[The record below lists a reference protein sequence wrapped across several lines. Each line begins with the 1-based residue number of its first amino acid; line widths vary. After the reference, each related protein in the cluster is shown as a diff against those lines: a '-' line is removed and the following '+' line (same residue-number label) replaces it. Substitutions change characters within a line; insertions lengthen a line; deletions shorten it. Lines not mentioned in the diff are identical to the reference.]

1 MSHGR
6 PHQGTAFAVSRVL
19 ARLAES
25 SSARPGLWIVVALFL
40 SGLAVALTIALIQF
54 KTDRADLIDP
64 NADFHRRWLNYTQAF
79 GDASDLVV
87 VVEGEDPEAIKAT
100 LEDLGGRVAAED
112 AFFDRVLFKVEPGRL
127 RQKGL
132 QYLSPEQLEEG
143 LEYLQQFQP
152 VLAGGWKLLKLDSL
166 IERLL
171 HQVYDGADFAAT
183 GDTEEDRLD
192 GQRRLDASL
201 HHLALL
207 SDSLDT
213 FASESQFKNPWPQP
227 VQVDPTM
234 PIQGDQVIYVMNQAG
249 TIGFLKARAV
259 DTGDDFNGA
268 TPSID
273 RLRELIA
280 AAQSRHSEVRI
291 GLTGIPVLENDE
303 MRRSQADMIR
313 ASVLS
318 FFGVG
323 VLLLIGFRGLKHPLL
338 ALIMLAVGMAWS
350 FGFTTLAI
358 GHLNILSVSF
368 AAILIGLG
376 IDFGIHY
383 LSRYLELRHHGSE
396 LRPALSESSASVGT
410 GILTAAVTTSLA
422 FFCAGL
428 TEFLGV
434 AELGIIAGAG
444 VLLCAAATFTVLP
457 ALVTFADRDVAERQL
472 PTPFHEDALRRF
484 ISRRPRT
491 ALTVSLL
498 MVAIPASHAFE
509 WRDGAIRARVRY
521 DYNLLNLQAD
531 GLESVEIQKRIF
543 HAPAKDERAEQGSLL
558 YAVSLAKSREEALAL
573 REKFLK
579 LPTVHHV
586 EELASRLPR
595 YPASETM
602 LLVQGY
608 QAQLAKLPDKMPQTV
623 QITNPDPVGTALE
636 DVLIQCREL
645 EHPEAK
651 KIIAS
656 LDHFL
661 SVLDGPK
668 SDPVPI
674 EEQAAFLT
682 EYQQRMIGALL
693 AQFRVVAESAD
704 SEPVTPDDLPSALTS
719 RFISKSGQWALQ
731 IYPREP
737 LWEIEPLT
745 RFVEDVRTVDPQV
758 TGTPLQNFEA
768 SQQIMASYQEAAL
781 YALIAVSFVLLID
794 LLGPNAALRTTL
806 PSLVIA
812 ICVGV
817 STVMKEGQ
825 LNWAVTLGA
834 FVTLVA
840 TMALVI
846 DWRSVAFTALTLMPP
861 VVGGVLMYGVLALLD
876 VDLNPANLIVLPL
889 ILGIGVDDGV
899 HVVHDFRTRKGHY
912 QMAASTMNSVIL
924 TSATSMIGFGSMMI
938 AAHRGLYSL
947 GLVLVIGVGSCL
959 FVSLVPLPALLTVF
973 DRNRD

>member
-19 ARLAES
+19 ARLAET
-25 SSARPGLWIVVALFL
+25 SSARPGLWIVVALF
-40 SGLAVALTIALIQF
+40 SAALAVALTVALIQF

-64 NADFHRRWLNYTQAF
+64 NAEFHRRWLNYTQAF

-100 LEDLGGRVAAED
+100 LEDLGERVTAED
-112 AFFDRVLFKVEPGRL
+112 AYFDRVLFKVEPGRL

-143 LEYLQQFQP
+143 LEYLRQFRP

-171 HQVYDGADFAAT
+171 IQIYDGADFAET
-183 GDTEEDRLD
+183 GSTKEERLD
-192 GQRRLDASL
+192 GQQRLNASL
-201 HHLALL
+201 HHLVLL

-227 VQVDPTM
+227 LQVDPTM
-234 PIQGDQVIYVMNQAG
+234 PVQADQVVYLMNQAG

-280 AAQSRHSEVRI
+280 AAQSRHSDVHI

-396 LRPALSESSASVGT
+396 LRPALCESSASVGT

-457 ALVTFADRDVAERQL
+457 ALIAFADRNLAERQL
-472 PTPFHEDALRRF
+472 PTPFHEDALRQF
-484 ISRRPRT
+484 ISRRPMT
-491 ALTVSLL
+491 ALVVSML

-509 WRDGAIRARVRY
+509 WQGGAIRARVRY

-543 HAPAKDERAEQGSLL
+543 HAPAKGERAEQGSLL

-573 REKFLK
+573 REKFLQ

-608 QAQLAKLPDKMPQTV
+608 QAQLAKLPDEVPQTSPV
-623 QITNPDPVGTALE
+623 NPDGVGKALE
-636 DVLIQCREL
+636 ETLTMCRSM
-645 EHPEAK
+645 EHPLAQQLV
-651 KIIAS
+651 ASVDQFLDS
-656 LDHFL
+656 LDKL
-661 SVLDGPK
+661 SL
-668 SDPVPI
+668 
-674 EEQAAFLT
+674 EEQSAFLT

-693 AQFRVVAESAD
+693 AQFQNVAESAD
-704 SEPVTPDDLPSALTS
+704 PEPITPDDLPSALTS

-745 RFVEDVRTVDPQV
+745 RFVEDVRSVDPQV

-781 YALIAVSFVLLID
+781 YALIAVSIVLLID

-806 PSLVIA
+806 PSAVIA
-812 ICVGV
+812 TCVGV

-840 TMALVI
+840 TMALLI

-861 VVGGVLMYGVLALLD
+861 VAGGVLMYGVLAILD

-899 HVVHDFRTRKGHY
+899 HVVHDFRTRKSHY
-912 QMAASTMNSVIL
+912 QMAASTMNSIIL
-924 TSATSMIGFGSMMI
+924 TSFTSMIGFGSMMI

-973 DRNRD
+973 DRSRD

>member
-1 MSHGR
+1 
-6 PHQGTAFAVSRVL
+6 VL
-19 ARLAES
+19 ARLAET
-25 SSARPGLWIVVALFL
+25 SSARPGLWIVVALF
-40 SGLAVALTIALIQF
+40 SAALAVALTVALIQF

-64 NADFHRRWLNYTQAF
+64 NAEFHRRWLNYTQAF

-100 LEDLGGRVAAED
+100 LEDLGERVTAED
-112 AFFDRVLFKVEPGRL
+112 AYFDRVLFKVEPGRL

-143 LEYLQQFQP
+143 LEYLRQFRP

-171 HQVYDGADFAAT
+171 IQIYDGADFAET
-183 GDTEEDRLD
+183 GSTKEERLD
-192 GQRRLDASL
+192 GQQRLNASL
-201 HHLALL
+201 HHLVLL

-227 VQVDPTM
+227 LQVDPTM
-234 PIQGDQVIYVMNQAG
+234 PVQADQVVYLMNQAG

-280 AAQSRHSEVRI
+280 AAQSRHSDVHI

-396 LRPALSESSASVGT
+396 LRPALCESSASVGT

-457 ALVTFADRDVAERQL
+457 ALIAFADRNLAERQL
-472 PTPFHEDALRRF
+472 PTPFHEDALRQF
-484 ISRRPRT
+484 ISRRPMT
-491 ALTVSLL
+491 ALVVSML

-509 WRDGAIRARVRY
+509 WQGGAIRARVRY

-543 HAPAKDERAEQGSLL
+543 HAPAKGERAEQGSLL

-573 REKFLK
+573 REKFLQ

-608 QAQLAKLPDKMPQTV
+608 QAQLAKLPDEVPQTSPV
-623 QITNPDPVGTALE
+623 NPDGVGKALE
-636 DVLIQCREL
+636 ETLTMCRSM
-645 EHPEAK
+645 EHPLAQQLV
-651 KIIAS
+651 ASVDQFLDS
-656 LDHFL
+656 LDKL
-661 SVLDGPK
+661 SL
-668 SDPVPI
+668 
-674 EEQAAFLT
+674 EEQSAFLT

-693 AQFRVVAESAD
+693 AQFQNVAESAD
-704 SEPVTPDDLPSALTS
+704 PEPITPDDLPSALTS

-745 RFVEDVRTVDPQV
+745 RFVEDVRSVDPQV

-781 YALIAVSFVLLID
+781 YALIAVSIVLLID

-806 PSLVIA
+806 PSAVIA
-812 ICVGV
+812 TCVGV

-840 TMALVI
+840 TMALLI

-861 VVGGVLMYGVLALLD
+861 VAGGVLMYGVLAILD

-899 HVVHDFRTRKGHY
+899 HVVHDFRTRKSHY
-912 QMAASTMNSVIL
+912 QMAASTMNSIIL
-924 TSATSMIGFGSMMI
+924 TSFTSMIGFGSMMI

-973 DRNRD
+973 DRSRD

>member
-25 SSARPGLWIVVALFL
+25 SSSRPGLWIAAALV
-40 SGLAVALTIALIQF
+40 SSAVAVALTVALIQF

-64 NADFHRRWLNYTQAF
+64 NAEFHRRWLNYTQAF

-87 VVEGEDPEAIKAT
+87 VVEGDDPEAIKAT
-100 LEDLGGRVAAED
+100 LEDLGDRVTAER

-127 RQKGL
+127 RKKGL
-132 QYLSPEQLEEG
+132 QYLSPEQLEQG
-143 LEYLQQFQP
+143 LEYLRQFQP
-152 VLAGGWKLLKLDSL
+152 VLKGGWKLLKLDSL

-171 HQVYDGADFAAT
+171 IQVYDGANFAAT
-183 GDTEEDRLD
+183 GETEAERLD
-192 GQRRLDASL
+192 GQQRLDASL

-207 SDSLDT
+207 ADSLDT
-213 FASESQFKNPWPQP
+213 FATESQFKNPWPQP
-227 VQVDPTM
+227 LHVDPTM
-234 PIQGDQVIYVMNQAG
+234 PIQADQVIYLMNQSG

-259 DTGDDFNGA
+259 ETGDDFNGA

-280 AAQSRHSEVRI
+280 AAQSRHSDVRI

-313 ASVLS
+313 ASLLS
-318 FFGVG
+318 VVGVG

-338 ALIMLAVGMAWS
+338 AMIMLAVGMAWS
-350 FGFTTLAI
+350 FGLTTLTI

-383 LSRYLELRHHGSE
+383 LSRYLELRHHGAD
-396 LRPALSESSASVGT
+396 LRPALIQTSESVGT
-410 GILTAAVTTSLA
+410 GILTAAATTSLA

-444 VLLCAAATFTVLP
+444 VLLCAAAAFTVLP
-457 ALVTFADRDVAERQL
+457 ALVTFADRNVAERQL
-472 PTPFHEDALRRF
+472 PTPFHEDALRQF
-484 ISRRPRT
+484 ISRRPLT
-491 ALTVSLL
+491 ALIMSTLAI
-498 MVAIPASHAFE
+498 AIPASHAFE

-531 GLESVEIQKRIF
+531 SLESVEIQKRIF
-543 HAPAKDERAEQGSLL
+543 HSPAEDERAEQGSLL
-558 YAVSLAKSREEALAL
+558 YAVSLANSREEALSL

-608 QAQLAKLPDKMPQTV
+608 QAQLARLPDKVPETSPV
-623 QITNPDPVGTALE
+623 NPDGVGKALE
-636 DVLIQCREL
+636 ETLTMCREM
-645 EHPEAK
+645 EQPAAK
-651 KIIAS
+651 QIVAS
-656 LDHFL
+656 VDHFL
-661 SVLDGPK
+661 DVFDGPQN
-668 SDPVPI
+668 DPVPV
-674 EEQAAFLT
+674 EKQSALLT

-693 AQFRVVAESAD
+693 AQFRAVAESAD
-704 SEPVTPDDLPSALTS
+704 PDPVTPDDLPPELTS
-719 RFISKSGQWALQ
+719 RFISQDGQWLLQ
-731 IYPREP
+731 VYPREP

-745 RFVEDVRTVDPQV
+745 RFVNDVRSVDPQV

-812 ICVGV
+812 ACVGV
-817 STVMKEGQ
+817 STVMTEGQ

-840 TMALVI
+840 AMALVI
-846 DWRSVAFTALTLMPP
+846 DWQSVAFTVLTLMPP
-861 VVGGVLMYGVLALLD
+861 VAGGVLMYGVLAILD

-899 HVVHDFRTRKGHY
+899 HVVHDFRTRHGHY
-912 QMAASTMNSVIL
+912 QMMASTMNSVIL
-924 TSATSMIGFGSMMI
+924 TSLTSMIGFGSMMI